1 MKLIYN
7 LSIFGPQPHIGL
19 SRYAD
24 NCVSGLSERFDLDL
38 IAGGGK
44 LPRGNVLFKAPESIA
59 IGTGRIAAI
68 RRNLWARST
77 RFDPNRLVYSPSPH
91 GFPNHSNQ
99 IITVHDLLFL
109 HWPTHSPHIYLFI
122 RFLLPRLMKKCRA
135 VFTVSEATRQD
146 IFRSYGY
153 PLERIFV
160 VPNGVDTTAFSPNPS
175 MRTSSDPYLL
185 MVGGRD
191 PHKNVHETLDM
202 SRYWKNDYRLVIASC
217 NQGSYRQMLER
228 KVLDLGLTDR
238 VEFKDYLAHDDLLRL
253 YQGATALVYPSIF
266 EGFGIPPLEALACG
280 TPVIASDIPP
290 LREVLGEAVHF
301 VKLGN
306 PQSWAEAIDSLT
318 DSSAINSRL
327 IEGQKVLSKFTW
339 HNSVNALE
347 NALLS
352 VEPRLEDS
360 RLSSGAK

>member
-7 LSIFGPQPHIGL
+7 LSIFGPQPYRGL
-19 SRYAD
+19 SRYSD
-24 NCVSGLSERFDLDL
+24 NCVAGLSERFDLDL

-44 LPRGNVLFKAPESIA
+44 LPRGNVLIKAPESTA
-59 IGTGRIAAI
+59 VGTGKIAAI
-68 RRNLWARST
+68 QRYMWARSL
-77 RFDPNRLVYSPSPH
+77 RLDPNRLVYSPSHH
-91 GFPNHSNQ
+91 GLPNHPEQ

-109 HWPTHSPHIYLFI
+109 HWPSHFPHIYIYF
-122 RFLLPRLMKKCRA
+122 RFMLPRLMKKCRA

-160 VPNGVDTTAFSPNPS
+160 IPNGVDTSAFSPNPS
-175 MRTSSDPYLL
+175 MRIGNDPYLL

-191 PHKNVHETLDM
+191 SHKNVHEALDM
-202 SRYWKNDYRLVIASC
+202 SRYWKSDYRLVIASC
-217 NQGSYRQMLER
+217 NQGAYRKMLEK

-238 VEFKDYLAHDDLLRL
+238 VKFKDYLAHDDLLRL
-253 YQGATALVYPSIF
+253 YQGATALLYPSIF

-290 LREVLGEAVHF
+290 LREVLGDAAQF

-306 PQSWAEAIDSLT
+306 PQSWAEAISSLK
-318 DSSAINSRL
+318 DSSTVNDRL
-327 IEGQKVLSKFTW
+327 IKGQKVLEKFTW
-339 HNSVNALE
+339 NNSVNALE
-347 NALLS
+347 RALLS
-352 VEPRLEDS
+352 VEPGLEDS
-360 RLSSGAK
+360 RRSPG